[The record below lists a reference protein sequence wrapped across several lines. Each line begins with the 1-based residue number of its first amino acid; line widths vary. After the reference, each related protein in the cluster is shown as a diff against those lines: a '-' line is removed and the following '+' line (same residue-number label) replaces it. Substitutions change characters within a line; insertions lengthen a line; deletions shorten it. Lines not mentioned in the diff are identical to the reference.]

1 MYTQRRLTQLYIY
14 LFSCVRRRCV
24 YILLLTKTQRDVLY
38 EKKTF
43 LKGVKKKLPLSMPWS
58 NKGGV
63 KLHSCLT
70 SAQDGDEWSAS
81 SPGDNPDT
89 QWKEVHGQDDPRPV
103 SRQGKK
109 RVFSSPKRPDCL
121 WGPPGP
127 PSKWGTDVVYR
138 GAKLSGCDVDR
149 STPADVKE
157 WSYNSTPLIR
167 LHGMDRDF
175 TQKAHNKMISTTCT
189 IHIIIDVRKFH
200 LKQYI
205 CNQTRYT
212 IFDD

>member
-1 MYTQRRLTQLYIY
+1 MVSFKPRRQPRYPMKRSPRSGRPTARIPAGKEEGF
-14 LFSCVRRRCV
+14 LFSETSR
-24 YILLLTKTQRDVLY
+24 
-38 EKKTF
+38 
-43 LKGVKKKLPLSMPWS
+43 LS
-58 NKGGV
+58 V
-63 KLHSCLT
+63 
-70 SAQDGDEWSAS
+70 
-81 SPGDNPDT
+81 
-89 QWKEVHGQDDPRPV
+89 
-103 SRQGKK
+103 
-109 RVFSSPKRPDCL
+109 
-121 WGPPGP
+121 GPTGP